1 MLFVAFLLEATFGA
15 AFVLAP
21 AFTMAPFGVALDGMA
36 AGVFRLFGTAL
47 LGFAVLLGC
56 ALRTANP
63 EVKGVAVRAH
73 GAYYALSSF
82 AVLWLQLAGHFNV
95 LGWGMVAT
103 HGVLAAWFL
112 SALKSKPR

>member
-1 MLFVAFLLEATFGA
+1 MLFVAFLLEATFGV

-21 AFTMAPFGVALDGMA
+21 AFTLAPFGVVLDGMG
-36 AGVFRLFGTAL
+36 AGLFRLFGTAL

-56 ALRTANP
+56 ALRTTNQ
-63 EVKGVAVRAH
+63 EVKTVAVRTL
-73 GAYYALSSF
+73 GAYYALSAL

-103 HGVLAAWFL
+103 HAVLATWFL
-112 SALKSKPR
+112 WALKPRPR

>member
-15 AFVLAP
+15 AFVVAP
-21 AFTMAPFGVALDGMA
+21 AFTLAPFGVALDGMT

-56 ALRTANP
+56 ALRTTNQ
-63 EVKGVAVRAH
+63 EIKTVAIRTL
-73 GAYYALSSF
+73 GAYYALSSL

-103 HGVLAAWFL
+103 HAVLAAWFL
-112 SALKSKPR
+112 LALRSRPR